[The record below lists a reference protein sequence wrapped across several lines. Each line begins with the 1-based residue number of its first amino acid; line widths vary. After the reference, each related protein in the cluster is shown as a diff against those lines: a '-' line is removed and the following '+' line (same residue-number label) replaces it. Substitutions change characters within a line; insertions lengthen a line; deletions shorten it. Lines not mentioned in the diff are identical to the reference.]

1 MGTLL
6 RRRYMGGGGAPVPT
20 DYIQDGLVFQLDGI
34 DKGATDGTWVDLIG
48 GNVFTNNGAISFDTY
63 FYFSNGGHMNGTRM
77 ECSNQYTVE
86 ACFAPDSSFS
96 GMVFQTMSGM
106 SVDKGEA
113 MYLYLDQGLF
123 LNHNAFYNLN
133 KNVGNNTISLN
144 VNLGVQNGQTI
155 SRGTHSDYWG
165 NKDDF
170 NIGYNSHW
178 VGRFF
183 FTGKIYAIRIY
194 SKLLTQAEMINN
206 QRVDNTRFNLGL
218 SI

>member
-6 RRRYMGGGGAPVPT
+6 NRRRYMGGGGAPVPT
-20 DYIQDGLVFQLDGI
+20 DYIQDGLVFRLDGI
-34 DKGATDGTWVDLIG
+34 DKGSTDGTWVDLIG
-48 GNVFTNNGAISFDTY
+48 GNVFTNNGATAFDTY
-63 FYFSNGGHMNGTRM
+63 FYFSNNGHMDGTRM

-96 GMVFQTMSGM
+96 GMVFQTMTQASG
-106 SVDKGEA
+106 KA

-123 LNHNAFYNLN
+123 LDRSAVYNLN
-133 KNVGNNTISLN
+133 NNVGNNTISLN

-155 SRGTHSDYWG
+155 SRGTKSDYWG
-165 NKDDF
+165 NRGDF
-170 NIGYNSHW
+170 NIGYNSNSS
-178 VGRFF
+178 GRFF

-194 SKLLTQAEMINN
+194 SKLLTQAEMLNN

-218 SI
+218 TI

>member
-1 MGTLL
+1 
-6 RRRYMGGGGAPVPT
+6 
-20 DYIQDGLVFQLDGI
+20 
-34 DKGATDGTWVDLIG
+34 
-48 GNVFTNNGAISFDTY
+48 
-63 FYFSNGGHMNGTRM
+63 
-77 ECSNQYTVE
+77 
-86 ACFAPDSSFS
+86 
-96 GMVFQTMSGM
+96 
-106 SVDKGEA
+106 

-123 LNHNAFYNLN
+123 LDNNAFYNLN

-155 SRGTHSDYWG
+155 SRGTDSDYWTSG
-165 NKDDF
+165 GDFNSNF
-170 NIGYNSHW
+170 NIGYNNLDY
-178 VGRFF
+178 GRFF